1 MGTFLEKIQANRNN
15 YSVQLAQYGI
25 DNNPNMK
32 DFADFKEALIN
43 ELSSTPQGQGAINY
57 LTEEELIEL
66 FKQSNVRDTIEMNV
80 GTKEADEIYRRA
92 EDTEIVVARRTDVGV
107 RTKQRDIKVWRVGK
121 PVRTKTHIRKG
132 KTITSYGRAYNRWD
146 KPQIKFLSKQKTL
159 LKQKKTTTSKI
170 AFEYNKE
177 FKDNLRSQSSIS
189 SKLYRV

>member
-1 MGTFLEKIQANRNN
+1 
-15 YSVQLAQYGI
+15 
-25 DNNPNMK
+25 
-32 DFADFKEALIN
+32 
-43 ELSSTPQGQGAINY
+43 
-57 LTEEELIEL
+57 
-66 FKQSNVRDTIEMNV
+66 MNV